1 MAQSEK
7 AEYSRGIN
15 ERIRRYVVITIAAV
29 VVVMTVVLGSLT
41 GVLLLGRSRDLHE
54 AELERLIQQISGWY
68 QEKISQVELVASSI
82 EYWDMTSEDQDG
94 LAGYLADCASQDTEA
109 YDYYVCLKDGTNF
122 YGSGWEP
129 APGEYDPTTRDWYRS
144 AMEAGGKVAL
154 SSAYVDS
161 DTGRMVITL
170 SKAVYREG
178 TAIGVLAA
186 DIFIDNLIEII
197 REAFTGKQQYGII
210 IDAEGN
216 VIAHREESFVPYVD
230 EKGGEHI
237 TNYSEAG
244 IASGLVGQSETVM
257 KKKWD
262 YDHFFR
268 VFTARYIDDYG
279 FTVIYADNGF
289 SYYSGIFIFIIG
301 CLVIFVAAVLGMRS
315 SLKNILG
322 PIFAP
327 LRELTQV
334 ADNMS
339 KGILDYKAVYTVD
352 DEIGK
357 LCAAIEQSNS
367 AIRTYIHD
375 IGEKLQAMEQ
385 GDFTVEVTMDYIG
398 DFEPLKE
405 YINDIGAALRDTMRR
420 ISEAADNVY
429 DSAQN
434 VSEGA
439 ASLAEEVS
447 FVTRLV
453 DEGNR
458 AVDNVGDQFDANRDI
473 AEKSMN
479 ISENAKEQLLG
490 GNEQMEQL
498 LQAMEKIDVTSGQ
511 IVEIIST
518 INDIASQTNL
528 LALNASIEAARAGD
542 AGRGFSVVA
551 DSVRELAEKTAEA
564 AVDTTT
570 LIQQSSEAVAEGSRL
585 AKATAQNLQNVVA
598 STNDVNE
605 HIRTIVSSIEKET
618 EIIQSVSTEFS
629 DISDHTMT
637 NSATSQECVA
647 MSQELF
653 SQVERMHELL
663 GRYKIQ

>member
-1 MAQSEK
+1 MAQNEK
-7 AEYSRGIN
+7 VKHTRGID
-15 ERIRRYVVITIAAV
+15 ERIRNYVIITIAMV
-29 VVVMTVVLGSLT
+29 VLVMTVVLGSLT
-41 GVLLLGRSRDLHE
+41 GFILLSRSEELHAADVE
-54 AELERLIQQISGWY
+54 QLAQQITDWY
-68 QEKISQVELVASSI
+68 QEQISDVELIVSTI
-82 EYWDMTSEDQDG
+82 EYWDMTSEESDG
-94 LAGYLADCASQDTEA
+94 LQAYLAYCASQDPAA
-109 YDYYVCLKDGTNF
+109 YDYYVCLADGTNF

-129 APGEYDPTTRDWYRS
+129 APGEYDPTSRDWYRN
-144 AMEAGGKVAL
+144 AMNAGEEVAV

-170 SKAVYREG
+170 SKAIHDDG
-178 TAIGVLAA
+178 KAIGVFAA
-186 DIFIDNLIEII
+186 DIFLDNII
-197 REAFTGKQQYGII
+197 QMTQEAFTGKKQYAVI
-210 IDAEGN
+210 IDEAGN
-216 VIAHREESFVPYVD
+216 IIAHKNENFVPYVD
-230 EKGGEHI
+230 GNGAEHI
-237 TNYSEAG
+237 ANYSDAG
-244 IASGLVGQSETVM
+244 ISSKLVGQPKIVM

-262 YDHFFR
+262 YDHSFR
-268 VFTARYIDDYG
+268 VFTARYLEDYG
-279 FTVIYADNGF
+279 LTVIYADDGF

-301 CLVIFVAAVLGMRS
+301 CLVILIAAVLGMKS

-322 PIFAP
+322 PIFSP
-327 LRELTQV
+327 LKELTQV

-339 KGILDYKAVYTVD
+339 KGILDYKANYTVED
-352 DEIGK
+352 DIGK
-357 LCAAIEQSNS
+357 LCVAIEQSNA

-398 DFEPLKE
+398 DFEPLKS

-429 DSAQN
+429 NSAQN

-439 ASLAEEVS
+439 QSLAEEVS

-458 AVDNVGDQFDANRDI
+458 AVDNVGDQFDQNKNI
-473 AEKSMN
+473 AEKSMG
-479 ISENAKEQLLG
+479 ISEKAKEQLLG

-498 LQAMEKIDVTSGQ
+498 LKAMEKIDVTSGQ
-511 IVEIIST
+511 IVEIIAT

-542 AGRGFSVVA
+542 AGRGFAVVA

-564 AVDTTT
+564 AVDTTE

-585 AKATAQNLQNVVA
+585 AKATAENMQNVVL

-605 HIRTIVSSIEKET
+605 HIRTIVSSIERET

-629 DISDHTMT
+629 DISDHTMN
-637 NSATSQECVA
+637 NSATSEECVA

-663 GRYKIQ
+663 ARYKIQ